1 MIIIPNLFPFCKIWK
16 TPENKCTWVFILIK
30 GVRCSL
36 NGLVIRLIKLRIM
49 IRREIR
55 KKIKIKRIVR
65 IRISRGKR
73 RKRERRRK
81 RRKRRKKSRR
91 RRERERKRRKR
102 RERKRKGSINLIFNI
117 Y

>member
-1 MIIIPNLFPFCKIWK
+1 
-16 TPENKCTWVFILIK
+16 
-30 GVRCSL
+30 
-36 NGLVIRLIKLRIM
+36 M

-73 RKRERRRK
+73 R
-81 RRKRRKKSRR
+81 
-91 RRERERKRRKR
+91 
-102 RERKRKGSINLIFNI
+102 ERKRKGSINLIFNI